1 MCVCIYRERDFVS
14 LLFTSIVYT
23 SMMIAT
29 SENPKNVKTVPVDV
43 IDAFKCTSK
52 ALTSKLGMYY
62 NDIGI
67 SYSDRSHIKVRKIV
81 DHFRFY
87 MFYAIAFSI
96 V

>member
-1 MCVCIYRERDFVS
+1 
-14 LLFTSIVYT
+14 
-23 SMMIAT
+23 MMIAT
-29 SENPKNVKTVPVDV
+29 SENPKNVKTVHYVDV

-52 ALTSKLGMYY
+52 ALTSKLSMHY

-67 SYSDRSHIKVRKIV
+67 SYRSLIKVRKIV
-81 DHFRFY
+81 EHFRFY

>member
-1 MCVCIYRERDFVS
+1 
-14 LLFTSIVYT
+14 
-23 SMMIAT
+23 MMIAT
-29 SENPKNVKTVPVDV
+29 SENPKNVKTVHYVDV

-52 ALTSKLGMYY
+52 ALTSKLGMHY